1 MGTCVGLIP
10 ARSQSKRIP
19 DKNIYPLA
27 GHPLMSY
34 SIAAA
39 KESGIFDAIIVS
51 TDSERYAEIARAYGA
66 EVIMRPDEYAGDT
79 SPDYEWIKYTLS
91 LLASRGRRYEHFS
104 ILRPTSPFRTAE
116 TIQRAWRVYSESICS
131 SLRAV
136 ELCGQHPYKMWSLE
150 GDYIR
155 PLLPRDATPN
165 MPYQS
170 LPKVYVQNAS
180 LEISRCDNVLK
191 YRTISG
197 NAVVPF
203 FTEGYEGLDI
213 NQPYDIRY
221 AEWLIETKQ
230 AVLPDV
236 I

>member
-1 MGTCVGLIP
+1 MGVVALIP

-19 DKNIYPLA
+19 NKNIYPLA
-27 GHPLMSY
+27 GRPLMAY

-39 KESGIFDAIIVS
+39 RDSKVFDAVIVS
-51 TDSERYAEIARAYGA
+51 TESEKYADLARTYGA
-66 EVIMRPDEYAGDT
+66 EVIIRPPEYATDI

-91 LLASRGRRYEHFS
+91 LLSSRGRRYEHFS

-136 ELCGQHPYKMWSLE
+136 ELCGQHPYKMWKLE
-150 GDYIR
+150 GEYIK
-155 PLLPRDATPN
+155 PLIDSGLHSV
-165 MPYQS
+165 PYQM

-180 LEISRCDNVLK
+180 LEISQCANVLK

-203 FTEGYEGLDI
+203 FTEGFEGWDI
-213 NQPYDIRY
+213 NQPYDLRY
-221 AEWLIETKQ
+221 AEWLIETGQ
-230 AVLPDV
+230 AVLPR
-236 I
+236 IN